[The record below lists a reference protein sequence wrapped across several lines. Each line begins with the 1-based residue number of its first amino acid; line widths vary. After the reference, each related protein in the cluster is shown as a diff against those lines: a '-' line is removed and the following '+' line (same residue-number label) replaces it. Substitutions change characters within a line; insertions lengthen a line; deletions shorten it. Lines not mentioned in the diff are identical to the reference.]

1 MKRKMLR
8 EMFDTPYHIGYVKMD
23 EFDSRRDKR
32 RCIYFTRNEIHKSY
46 CMYIS
51 SRCPGSSHCKFY
63 DENIE
68 HMKTNDELIKE
79 IWQEFE
85 AEQKYREYRKEL
97 SQKKIKHKTSL
108 NNQNEKVKNNHLIQ
122 NNTDFGNDESVIADI
137 EKNKLEFKPNI
148 IKSKEKE
155 KKINLVINVL
165 RDNILFEIVMKYI
178 YKKKIIYKYFK
189 FDNNQKIDDKET
201 EISNEIKCITIRD
214 NDEIKLI
221 SETDYKNF
229 VRSNNLEDL
238 NIEFNFKDDSY
249 KNEIIDLIEN

>member
-1 MKRKMLR
+1 
-8 EMFDTPYHIGYVKMD
+8 MD

-32 RCIYFTRNEIHKSY
+32 RCIYFEKRENCKSFCKY
-46 CMYIS
+46 TYV
-51 SRCPGSSHCKFY
+51 RCPGSSHCKFY

-68 HMKTNDELIKE
+68 HMKTNAELIKE

-85 AEQKYREYRKEL
+85 AKQKYRECRREHRKES
-97 SQKKIKHKTSL
+97 SQKKIKPKTSL

-201 EISNEIKCITIRD
+201 EISNEIKCITIKE

-249 KNEIIDLIEN
+249 KNKIIDLIEN